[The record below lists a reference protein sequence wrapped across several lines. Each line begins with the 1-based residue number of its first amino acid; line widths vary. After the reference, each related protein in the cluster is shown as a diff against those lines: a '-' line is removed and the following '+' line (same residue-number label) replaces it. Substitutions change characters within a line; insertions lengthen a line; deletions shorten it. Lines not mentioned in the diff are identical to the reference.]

1 MFAQWFR
8 LLLCYLFGVLE
19 SLKHGEVRFFFVLF
33 CYCQSPVVRTNS
45 KQWAVASL
53 TNIKKGPFRCCMP
66 PPVAIY
72 ALMRRPK
79 TELYHEFGKQT
90 RNESEWSRRQ
100 NTYKHD
106 IHFTEIHT
114 KHVGYGQFAIGAGV
128 IISNARTPNTHTHID
143 TGYRQIHVEIIYG
156 IQLKFRILNNENRKE
171 YGESR
176 CKREKH
182 QQ

>member
-106 IHFTEIHT
+106 IHRDTHQTCWIWPIRHWSRSNHLKRAHTEHT
-114 KHVGYGQFAIGAGV
+114 HTYRHRISTNSCRNNLRNTTK
-128 IISNARTPNTHTHID
+128 ISNPE
-143 TGYRQIHVEIIYG
+143 QW
-156 IQLKFRILNNENRKE
+156 K
-171 YGESR
+171 
-176 CKREKH
+176 
-182 QQ
+182 